1 MVQDVECFHYFFL
14 FIGQDLEC
22 GHQPFIEALQQ
33 QLLELQADNTALLM
47 ENSDLKDRV
56 NSLVTE
62 LSIKEATWCEN
73 EEKLKIEVRTAHM
86 SNFFQISLIIHKKQ
100 INCLKDFS

>member
-1 MVQDVECFHYFFL
+1 MFSLIVL
-14 FIGQDLEC
+14 FIGQELEC

-33 QLLELQADNTALLM
+33 QLVELQADNTALLM

-73 EEKLKIEVRTAHM
+73 EEKLKIEVRTGHLN
-86 SNFFQISLIIHKKQ
+86 NFFHIGLIIHKKTDKQ
-100 INCLKDFS
+100 

>member
-1 MVQDVECFHYFFL
+1 
-14 FIGQDLEC
+14 
-22 GHQPFIEALQQ
+22 
-33 QLLELQADNTALLM
+33 M

-73 EEKLKIEVRTAHM
+73 EEKLKIEVRD
-86 SNFFQISLIIHKKQ
+86 NIP
-100 INCLKDFS
+100 

>member
-1 MVQDVECFHYFFL
+1 
-14 FIGQDLEC
+14 
-22 GHQPFIEALQQ
+22 
-33 QLLELQADNTALLM
+33 M

-73 EEKLKIEVRTAHM
+73 EEKLKIEVRD
-86 SNFFQISLIIHKKQ
+86 NVPYVRPIQI
-100 INCLKDFS
+100 

>member
-1 MVQDVECFHYFFL
+1 
-14 FIGQDLEC
+14 
-22 GHQPFIEALQQ
+22 
-33 QLLELQADNTALLM
+33 M

-73 EEKLKIEVRTAHM
+73 EEKLKIEVRDNVPYAQYKYR
-86 SNFFQISLIIHKKQ
+86 SNTNMTYIILLH
-100 INCLKDFS
+100 